1 MKFAILSLVISYLDF
16 IYYCI
21 HELSIEFKLAAY
33 YVRSGSN
40 AFYDVTKDKRAYDL
54 SVKLEN
60 IEKSIGKMSDD
71 VIRNIIEYKYK
82 ALELFSKIRDKFSL
96 TDEEEAELSTVTS
109 KIEKVI
115 SDVKT
120 FSTKIRELYTEIKN
134 SMDTLN
140 SLRKERYKSMIEE
153 DIITK
158 SSFEKLK
165 SIYDVLLP
173 LIEEY
178 CDRVLSETSV
188 LKAV

>member
-1 MKFAILSLVISYLDF
+1 MKFAILSLVASYLDF

-33 YVRSGSN
+33 YGKLSSTS
-40 AFYDVTKDKRAYDL
+40 FYDVTKDKRAYDL
-54 SVKLEN
+54 SVKFEN
-60 IEKSIGKMSDD
+60 IEKLIDEMSDD
-71 VIRNIIEYKYK
+71 VTRNIMKQKYK

-96 TDEEEAELSTVTS
+96 TDEEENELLTVTS

-115 SDVKT
+115 GDVKT
-120 FSTKIRELYTEIKN
+120 FSTKVRELYSEVKAGI
-134 SMDTLN
+134 DTIN

-158 SSFEKLK
+158 GSFEKLK

-178 CDRVLSETSV
+178 CDRVMSETTM
-188 LKAV
+188 LKVV